1 MSTPIPREAPRPA
14 EWRVTIRADTMEEL
28 FVEAAR
34 IVSQQ
39 CGRAV
44 GEPGPWHTIRIAEPN
59 EALLLVDWLNELIGR
74 SASERRAFTDV
85 LALRLHDGRVTAE
98 VRGRRVA
105 HWTSPLR
112 AATMHGLKFERDGP
126 RWKAEVMFR
135 V

>member
-1 MSTPIPREAPRPA
+1 MSTPIPREVPRTA

-44 GEPGPWHTIRIAEPN
+44 GEPGPWHTIRITEPN
-59 EALLLVDWLNELIGR
+59 EALLLVDWLNALIER
-74 SASERRAFTDV
+74 SANERRAFTDI

-98 VRGRRVA
+98 VRGRQVSRWA
-105 HWTSPLR
+105 SPLQ
-112 AATMHGLKFERDGP
+112 AATAQGLRFEREGP
-126 RWKAEVMFR
+126 RWKAEVLFR